1 MADRTTLPGLLS
13 QAAPVVAPVVDYL
26 VNDPFRQVYNAAVPV
41 TNFITGSQVKPV
53 PLAGPPDDIQRFVR
67 RIQGELGMDVP
78 YNPNLD
84 RAPGYTGSDTPIEVA
99 SRPVPAMVQM
109 NQPVQPPVQPQSPA
123 EAGIQKGS
131 MAGLL
136 GGAIGRMMDRS
147 LYSTPTFG
155 GNFISEQASGER
167 ELRRQESAA
176 AQKQQENALK
186 AAKIA
191 ADSAKANKVSLDS
204 NQTNLIL
211 GVAEGQKVLNTI
223 QGAKKLIARTKLTGA
238 GPQALQVA
246 KNILTAMGIDPGYSD
261 MQAYKDKVGEI
272 QASIAQ
278 SKIFGRD
285 LNKFDQKILA
295 KLITEPGLFK
305 PDSALLAQLNN
316 FIKRTET
323 DIAAKR
329 RLLEVQNLGPA
340 ARFVIEGPQRIFR
353 D

>member
-13 QAAPVVAPVVDYL
+13 QAAPVVDYL

-67 RIQGELGMDVP
+67 RIQGELGQDVP

-109 NQPVQPPVQPQSPA
+109 NQPVQPQSPA

-155 GNFISEQASGER
+155 RNFIGEQASGEVA
-167 ELRRQESAA
+167 LRGMESAA

-204 NQTNLIL
+204 TQTNLVL
-211 GVAEGQKVLNTI
+211 GVAGGQKVLDTI
-223 QGAKKLIARTKLTGA
+223 QDAKKLIARTKLAGA

-295 KLITEPGLFK
+295 KLI
-305 PDSALLAQLNN
+305 
-316 FIKRTET
+316 
-323 DIAAKR
+323 
-329 RLLEVQNLGPA
+329 
-340 ARFVIEGPQRIFR
+340 
-353 D
+353 